1 MNYIIRKI
9 KQEESD
15 VLNTFLYEAIF
26 IPEGVEPPPKEI
38 INQPELQVYV
48 DGFGNKDGDIA
59 FVAES
64 NGTIVGAVWVRIM
77 DDYGHI
83 DDETPSF
90 AISLLREYRGYGI
103 GTDVANLT
111 V

>member
-1 MNYIIRKI
+1 MQKGLLQG
-9 KQEESD
+9 KEEFAA
-15 VLNTFLYEAIF
+15 LPCLAFYPYALIMRGN
-26 IPEGVEPPPKEI
+26 
-38 INQPELQVYV
+38 

-59 FVAES
+59 FVAEL
-64 NGTIVGAVWVRIM
+64 NGAIVGAVWVRIM

-103 GTDVANLT
+103 GTELMRSLIKNIMLCYHFFSN
-111 V
+111 